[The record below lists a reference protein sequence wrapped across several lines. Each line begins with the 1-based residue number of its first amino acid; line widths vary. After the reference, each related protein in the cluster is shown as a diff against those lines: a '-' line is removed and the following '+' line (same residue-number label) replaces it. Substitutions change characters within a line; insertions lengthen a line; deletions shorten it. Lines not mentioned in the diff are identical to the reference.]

1 LPVERLL
8 RWAAI
13 AIAVLAAIDPPI
25 LLTGKVSP
33 RVCVVVQDGPTMEL
47 PAADSSITRRQRAA
61 QTLDE
66 LKRQFGREFD
76 LIEGLPDSAAPAIV
90 VGDRYPE
97 RPFADSAIVSTVT
110 LSAPLTPNVRIA
122 AIDAPV
128 LVPPETGVRVSI
140 TVEAA
145 GMAGSRSGVVVR
157 AGGAGVGRSTH
168 EWTNDAETWTPE
180 IVAAPVGAPP
190 FSFEI
195 AVGSEKPEI
204 TDKDNR
210 AVADVGLAPRMRVF
224 VLEARPSWASAFVR
238 RALESDLRFEVAGFS
253 QPSPRVGV
261 SSGDAS
267 SAPSNRVDRFDA
279 FDVVVAGG
287 LDRLSANQ
295 VAALE
300 HFAVE
305 RGGGLALVPDLPLPA
320 LVAHR
325 LIPSAELSQRLID
338 RPTTLPTSPPIDA
351 SELLEAMA
359 IPPAA
364 SVLARGPGSSRPIVW
379 TGPLGDGRVLFSG
392 AMDAWRFR
400 GRAGEPFD
408 RFWQS
413 TIAALAIDARHPI
426 DIAVKP
432 GRAAP
437 GETVRVTARVRK
449 LERDRLGNRLSIGA
463 KVRGETVRLW
473 PEAPEGS
480 FSGQFVVDPGTSE
493 RSLPIAVSLGDGSAE
508 ARARLPIDANPRH
521 DDRPPLGLLAAS
533 HKGVNVGPG
542 GVQELK
548 RFLQATTVAA
558 TERRTRNPM
567 RSSWWLVPF
576 AGCLAAE
583 WWLRRKAGRR

>member
-1 LPVERLL
+1 MR
-8 RWAAI
+8 RRAGRS
-13 AIAVLAAIDPPI
+13 D
-25 LLTGKVSP
+25 
-33 RVCVVVQDGPTMEL
+33 DGAS
-47 PAADSSITRRQRAA
+47 AADSSITRRQRAA

-97 RPFADSAIVSTVT
+97 AVRRQRDRFDGDVVSPADAERPDCGHRRTG
-110 LSAPLTPNVRIA
+110 A
-122 AIDAPV
+122 A
-128 LVPPETGVRVSI
+128 LPPETGVRVSI

-157 AGGAGVGRSTH
+157 AGGAEVGRVRRTSGP
-168 EWTNDAETWTPE
+168 NDAETWTPE

-204 TDKDNR
+204 TDEGQSR
-210 AVADVGLAPRMRVF
+210 LSRDVGLAPRMRVF

-279 FDVVVAGG
+279 FDVVIWPAGWTG
-287 LDRLSANQ
+287 CRRNQ

-364 SVLARGPGSSRPIVW
+364 SVLARGAGSSRLIVW

-413 TIAALAIDARHPI
+413 TIAALAIDARHPHRHRGEAGPRRA
-426 DIAVKP
+426 AVKRSASP
-432 GRAAP
+432 
-437 GETVRVTARVRK
+437 ARVRK
-449 LERDRLGNRLSIGA
+449 LERDRLGKSAVDRRESEGA
-463 KVRGETVRLW
+463 N
-473 PEAPEGS
+473 GS
-480 FSGQFVVDPGTSE
+480 PVA
-493 RSLPIAVSLGDGSAE
+493 RS
-508 ARARLPIDANPRH
+508 
-521 DDRPPLGLLAAS
+521 
-533 HKGVNVGPG
+533 
-542 GVQELK
+542 
-548 RFLQATTVAA
+548 
-558 TERRTRNPM
+558 
-567 RSSWWLVPF
+567 
-576 AGCLAAE
+576 
-583 WWLRRKAGRR
+583 AGRLVQRAVCRRSRDERTVVADSGESWRRFS